1 MLILADDRI
10 PEKAKDT
17 LEKHGHI
24 IYLITHSISYPA
36 ISGHPDIFFCTIN
49 NHLIVAPNLSEDI
62 KNRLKKF
69 EVSYSA
75 GKKPVGEKY
84 PETAWYNSVVTA
96 NYVIGNTSF
105 MDQHIKDLA
114 GTKEIIHVNQGYT
127 RCNLIPLK
135 NDRFIT
141 SDKGIEKVLLKYGLE
156 VLFVDPEG
164 VLLPGFKNGFIGGTC
179 GVWQNKI
186 FFIGSLQHF
195 PKGQKVRDFIRDME
209 IVELY
214 DGPLFDGGS
223 LIFIETQSHLKHNKR
238 PLHP

>member
-1 MLILADDRI
+1 MIAINFKLMLILADNRI
-10 PEKAKDT
+10 PEQAKYN
-17 LEKHGHI
+17 LELYGNVL
-24 IYLITHSISYPA
+24 YLESHEITYSSISA
-36 ISGHPDIFFCTIN
+36 HPDIFFCKVDDTLVI
-49 NHLIVAPNLSEDI
+49 APNISPEYQI
-62 KNRLKKF
+62 KLKELNVQFTKG
-69 EVSYSA
+69 V
-75 GKKPVGEKY
+75 KLVGEKY
-84 PETAWYNSVVTA
+84 PETVPYNGVITD
-96 NYVIGNTSF
+96 NYAIGNTNF

-114 GTKEIIHVNQGYT
+114 VNREIIHVNQGYT

-141 SDKGIEKVLLKYGLE
+141 SDKGIEKVLLKYGLD

-223 LIFIETQSHLKHNKR
+223 LIFL
-238 PLHP
+238 

>member
-1 MLILADDRI
+1 MFIIADQRI
-10 PEKAKDT
+10 PEQAKNN
-17 LEKHGHI
+17 LELYGNV
-24 IYLITHSISYPA
+24 LFMRPNEITYSSISA
-36 ISGHPDIFFCTIN
+36 HPDIFFCTIN
-49 NHLIVAPNLSEDI
+49 NHLVVAPNLSEDI
-62 KNRLKKF
+62 KNRLKKNM
-69 EVSYSA
+69 VGYSA

-96 NYVIGNTSF
+96 NYAIGNTSF

-114 GTKEIIHVNQGYT
+114 GTREIIHVNQGYT

-179 GVWQNKI
+179 GIWQNNI

-195 PKGQKVRDFIRDME
+195 PKEQKVRDFIGDME

-223 LIFIETQSHLKHNKR
+223 LIFL
-238 PLHP
+238 

>member
-1 MLILADDRI
+1 MFIIADQRI
-10 PEKAKDT
+10 SEQAKNN
-17 LEKHGHI
+17 LELYGNVLFMRPHE
-24 IYLITHSISYPA
+24 ITYSA
-36 ISGHPDIFFCTIN
+36 ISAHPDIFFCTIN
-49 NHLIVAPNLSEDI
+49 NHLVVAPNLSADI
-62 KNRLKKF
+62 KNRLKKNKI
-69 EVSYSA
+69 SYSV

-84 PETAWYNSVVTA
+84 PETAWYNSVETT

-135 NDRFIT
+135 NDRYIT

-179 GVWQNKI
+179 GVWQNKL

-195 PKGQKVRDFIRDME
+195 SKGQKVRDFICDME

-223 LIFIETQSHLKHNKR
+223 LIFIETQSRSKHNKR
-238 PLHP
+238 LLHP

>member
-24 IYLITHSISYPA
+24 IYLTTHSITYPA

-195 PKGQKVRDFIRDME
+195 SKGQKVRDFICDME